1 MPPTRLA
8 AYNTSSTSVMVTWLP
23 VPDGYVHG
31 ILRGYRLF
39 FKIDEDRFYQN
50 VTTLNQSFE
59 LTGLE
64 KFTNYS
70 VKVLAFTRIGD
81 GNVSDPVLVSTD
93 EDGKLLAHLQH
104 SLLRARTFYDFY
116 ACYTHSNLCC
126 ISFHM
131 ISFLQSLTMIYMENK
146 IKQM

>member
-1 MPPTRLA
+1 MA
-8 AYNTSSTSVMVTWLP
+8 TWLP

-31 ILRGYRLF
+31 ILRGYRLL
-39 FKIDEDRFYQN
+39 FKIDEDKFYRN
-50 VTTLNQSFE
+50 VTTVNQSFE

-93 EDGKLLAHLQH
+93 EDGKLLAHLHH
-104 SLLRARTFYDFY
+104 SPL
-116 ACYTHSNLCC
+116 
-126 ISFHM
+126 
-131 ISFLQSLTMIYMENK
+131 
-146 IKQM
+146 